1 MSFET
6 LLVQLEL
13 GRSNAAPLG
22 VTRDLARR
30 LGAVVHGAAVALPL
44 QTAMAAEGFYSGN
57 FVIEDINQIEN
68 EAVAAKREFLAA
80 MDDGVDCRDWLMG
93 VTDVPLSERIA
104 AASAT
109 ADLVVVGVSQHSEQ
123 DRGPSRRVD
132 IDDLVMQTGRPVLAV
147 PLSLGGFAFRC
158 AMVAWKNRREARRAI
173 ADALPLLK
181 HMERV
186 ILVEVAPLSE
196 QGPAQAGLFKMATWL
211 ACHGIEASS
220 RLVTEAGS
228 DSDRLL
234 EVAEEEGADLIVA
247 GAYGHSRFRE
257 WVMGGVTR
265 ELLRKGGRCVLLS
278 H

>member
-22 VTRDLARR
+22 VARDLARR
-30 LGAVVHGAAVALPL
+30 IGAAVNGVAVALPL

-57 FVIEDINQIEN
+57 FVIEDVNLIEN

-80 MDDGVDCRDWLMG
+80 MADGVECGDWAMG
-93 VTDVPLSERIA
+93 VTEIPLAERVA

-109 ADLVVVGVSQHSEQ
+109 ADLVVVGIAQQSEQ
-123 DRGPSRRVD
+123 DRGPSRRVE

-147 PLSLGGFAFRC
+147 PLSVGHFAFRC
-158 AMVAWKNRREARRAI
+158 AMVAWKDRREARRAI

-181 HMERV
+181 HMDRV
-186 ILVEVAPLSE
+186 ILVEVAPLTE
-196 QGPAQAGLFKMATWL
+196 QGTAQAGLFKMAAWL
-211 ACHGIEASS
+211 ARHGIEATS
-220 RLVTEAGS
+220 RLVTEAGA
-228 DSDRLL
+228 DSERLL
-234 EVAEEEGADLIVA
+234 AVAEEEGADLIIA

-265 ELLRKGGRCVLLS
+265 DLLRKGGRCVFLS